1 MLIATHLTRQF
12 ADRVAVQDV
21 SFELAPG
28 EIFALLGPNGAGKTT
43 TLRMLAGLIEPTS
56 GRVEVHGEPMSRR
69 NAPRLRGRIGFLTE
83 APGLWDR
90 LTVRQNL
97 MTYARLHGVPSPAS
111 AVDAAL
117 ELFDLRDRGKDQ
129 AAQLS
134 KGLKQ
139 RVALARTLLHRPE
152 VVLLDEPTSGLD
164 PESAR
169 DVRELVLRMRDERR
183 AVLLSTHNL
192 DEVERVANRVAVLRT
207 RLIAVDTPSALRT
220 RLFGARLRIALVPPA
235 EAFANLLRQA
245 GYTDVRAE
253 DGTLSI
259 AVDDPEARAPS
270 VVRRLVEAGAE
281 IQSVVPEEPPLEEV
295 YLRLLQEEQPV

>member
-1 MLIATHLTRQF
+1 MLVASHLTRQF
-12 ADRVAVQDV
+12 GERIAVQDV

-56 GRVEVHGEPMSRR
+56 GRVDVHGEPMSRR

-97 MTYARLHGVPSPAS
+97 MTYARLHGVSAPGA
-111 AVDAAL
+111 AVDRAL
-117 ELFDLRDRGKDQ
+117 ELFDLRDRAKDQ
-129 AAQLS
+129 PAQLS

-220 RLFGARLRIALVPPA
+220 RLFGARLRIALVPPS

-245 GYTDVRAE
+245 GYADVRAE
-253 DGTLSI
+253 NGTLSI
-259 AVDDPEARAPS
+259 AVDDPATRAPV
-270 VVRRLVEAGAE
+270 VVRRLVEAGAQ

>member
-1 MLIATHLTRQF
+1 
-12 ADRVAVQDV
+12 VQDV
-21 SFELAPG
+21 SFELTPG

-235 EAFANLLRQA
+235 EAFATLLRQA
-245 GYTDVRAE
+245 GYSDVRAE

-259 AVDDPEARAPS
+259 AVDDPAARAPS
-270 VVRRLVEAGAE
+270 VVRRLVEAGAQ